1 MIEFP
6 EAIVLAKQIR
16 LSLVGKEVVAV
27 TAAHS
32 PHKFAWYRGDP
43 NGYGALLTGV
53 QIEAA
58 RPYGGLVEIQA
69 GDVYL
74 VFGEGTSLAYLEP
87 GVARPQ
93 KHQLLL
99 EFADGSALVA
109 SVQMYGGL
117 WAFRDGDFANPYY
130 HIAREK
136 PSPLAEEFSLHYFQS
151 LARGAGKVSAKAFLA
166 TEQRVPGLGNGVLQD
181 ILYNARIHPKRKLDT
196 LSEAEYEGLYK
207 SVRATLRQMA
217 EQGGRD
223 TEKDLYGQAGGY
235 TTIMS
240 KKNIANPCPSC
251 GGTIKK
257 EAYLGGSVYY
267 CPSCQGL

>member
-6 EAIVLAKQIR
+6 GPLFWQSKSAER
-16 LSLVGKEVVAV
+16 VGR
-27 TAAHS
+27 S
-32 PHKFAWYRGDP
+32 CS
-43 NGYGALLTGV
+43 GYGPPPQVRLVAETQWVWRPLT
-53 QIEAA
+53 ERLR
-58 RPYGGLVEIQA
+58 RPTTA
-69 GDVYL
+69 GWWKSRRDVYL
-74 VFGEGTSLAYLEP
+74 VLAKERLWLTWNRGREVAKASAAAGICRRFCPGSFGS
-87 GVARPQ
+87 
-93 KHQLLL
+93 
-99 EFADGSALVA
+99 D
-109 SVQMYGGL
+109 GGL

-235 TTIMS
+235 PTIMS